1 MITSGRRT
9 GSASRRGASAAGSET
24 RAFDREFP
32 GGSESAAASQIMLA
46 RTCGVVLTALDQGLR
61 RHGLSSAGR
70 QALVALD
77 GARHPLSPTALS
89 EQLLVTTA
97 SMSSLL
103 DTLERRGLV
112 SRRPDP
118 DDRRKQLVS
127 LTPAG
132 RALVDKIRPEIV
144 ALQTA
149 IMAGL
154 SDSDRLHLLQS
165 MAVIRDTVV
174 ELDAE
179 SVALAA
185 PRRGPRRGERAQ
197 RPR

>member
-1 MITSGRRT
+1 MSTSGRTT
-9 GSASRRGASAAGSET
+9 GSGSRRAPAAATET
-24 RAFDREFP
+24 GAFDREYP
-32 GGSESAAASQIMLA
+32 GGSESAAASQLMLT

-70 QALVALD
+70 QALVTLD

-103 DTLERRGLV
+103 DTLERRGFV

-127 LTPAG
+127 LTAAG

-165 MAVIRDTVV
+165 MAVIRDTVAGI
-174 ELDAE
+174 DAK